1 MVINHKTNEI
11 EQYLFRRGGKYTI
24 IAGAI
29 SLIHGLYLFF
39 YFSIGLL
46 PMTIYNIFCISGYIY
61 FAAEAYKG
69 SRIKGFSYYILFEIP
84 IHSILSTIYI
94 GYEYNFMLLLITAIS
109 IVFYFVLFM
118 DGFKHPIVFSAIVA
132 ILYYLLLMGS
142 KYYLTYHTPIYTGY
156 KNANKY
162 LSFFAY
168 FNLTV
173 AIVGI
178 TFFNI
183 LLTIEYTY
191 VKNKLVSENSKLD
204 NYATYD
210 PLTNLL
216 NRRSADEKL
225 NQLFDTHY
233 HDEDAFSVIM
243 CDIDKFKL
251 VNDTY
256 GHDAGDYVL
265 KEVAWILK
273 DTVRDEDIVSRWGGE
288 EFLIIVNNNKANAAI
303 LAERIRAQVESHT
316 YKYNNLELHV
326 TITLGV
332 SSFHANSDINALIK
346 SADNKLYR
354 GKENGRNQVVA

>member
-1 MVINHKTNEI
+1 MANNQNTQKI
-11 EQYLFRRGGKYTI
+11 EQFLFRRGGKYTV
-24 IAGAI
+24 IAGSI
-29 SLIHGLYLFF
+29 CVIHLIYLFF
-39 YFSIGLL
+39 FYKIGLYA
-46 PMTIYNIFCISGYIY
+46 MSIYNIFCISGY
-61 FAAEAYKG
+61 FFFLAEAYKG
-69 SRIKGFSYYILFEIP
+69 NRIKEFSYYILFEIP
-84 IHSILSTIYI
+84 LHSILCTIFV
-94 GYEYNFMLLLITAIS
+94 GYEYNFMILLITAIS
-109 IVFYFVLFM
+109 IVFYFGLFL
-118 DGFKHPIVFSAIVA
+118 DCFKRPVIFSSIVA
-132 ILYYLLLMGS
+132 IIYYILLIGC
-142 KYYLTYHTPIYTGY
+142 KHYLSFHTPLYTGF
-156 KNANKY
+156 KNANSY
-162 LSFFAY
+162 SDFFGY
-168 FNLTV
+168 FNLSV
-173 AIVGI
+173 AIFGI
-178 TFFNI
+178 TFVDI
-183 LLTIEYTY
+183 LLAIEYGY
-191 VKNKLVSENSKLD
+191 IKNRLVSENSKLD

-225 NQLFDTHY
+225 NQLFDAHY

-303 LAERIRAQVESHT
+303 LAERIRAQVEAHT
-316 YKYNNLELHV
+316 YKYQNLELRV

-346 SADNKLYR
+346 SADQKLYR